1 MTLRNVIKLKLGGI
15 RVMEKL
21 YTIGELAKLSGTTIR
36 TIQYYDKINLLVAQR
51 DSNKNLRR
59 YTKNDLMTLQQILF
73 YKRIG
78 MPLKEIKKHIQNFN
92 DTSDMKEILKNQADI
107 LFQQKM
113 EIKTNLIII
122 EAIKTSIDINPNQD
136 LEPIMKL
143 VCGLNKQTVLEYADV
158 EFDDKTKKVFEDKNN
173 DYSDI
178 IEFYWQWKQLILE
191 AAALKLNNAHY
202 ENQAGYQLGHKWE
215 EFIKNSTAGDPEM
228 KMAYENGLEQSHQW
242 PEEDLF
248 LYNFS
253 EDFIEGAYNYYLKK
267 KGEVND

>member
-1 MTLRNVIKLKLGGI
+1 MT
-15 RVMEKL
+15 EKL

-51 DSNKNLRR
+51 DSNKSLRY

-78 MPLKEIKKHIQNFN
+78 MPLKEIKNQIQNFN
-92 DTSDMKEILKNQADI
+92 DTSDMKQILNNQAEI
-107 LFQQKM
+107 LFQQEM
-113 EIKTNLIII
+113 EIKTNLVII
-122 EAIKTSIDINPNQD
+122 EAIKFSIDINPNQD

-143 VCGLNKQTVLEYADV
+143 VCGLNKQTVLEYANV
-158 EFDDKTKKVFEDKNN
+158 EFNDKTKKVFEAKTN
-173 DYSDI
+173 DYNDV

-202 ENQAGYQLGHKWE
+202 ENQAGYQLGYKWG
-215 EFIKNSTAGDPEM
+215 EFVKYSTAGDPEM
-228 KMAYENGLEQSHQW
+228 KLAYESGLEQSHQW

-253 EDFIEGAYNYYLKK
+253 VDFIQGAHEYYLKN
-267 KGEVND
+267 KGEIND